1 MLFLASIKIQ
11 PVIEVFI
18 RLGSDLLI
26 DIFCIWISII
36 SLKNEHV
43 CVNSSRSVNLQ
54 DIVKNK
60 SSWHFIMLFGA
71 QIPGLITSQCRNMI
85 GNIQDK

>member
-1 MLFLASIKIQ
+1 MS
-11 PVIEVFI
+11 I

-26 DIFCIWISII
+26 DMFWIWISIT

-71 QIPGLITSQCRNMI
+71 QIPGLITNQCRNMI
-85 GNIQDK
+85 GNIQDE